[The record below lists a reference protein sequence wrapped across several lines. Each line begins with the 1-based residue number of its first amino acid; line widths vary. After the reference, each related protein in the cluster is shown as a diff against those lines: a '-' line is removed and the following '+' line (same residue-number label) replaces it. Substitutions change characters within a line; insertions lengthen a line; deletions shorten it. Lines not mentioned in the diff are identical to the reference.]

1 MNSPFYN
8 QAAQGARVGVATD
21 EGLRAHMLRIYNYM
35 ASAVLLSG
43 IVAFVIASSPV
54 LTALMVKSPLR
65 WVFMLAPIA
74 FIFIMSWRFERM
86 SKVSLQAM
94 FWAYA
99 ACIMFWAYAACIGVS
114 FAAILLYFTG
124 ASVARA
130 FFMAAGLFA
139 GLSLYGYTTKADLS
153 KLGTILMVGMVVVF
167 LASIVNIFLGSS
179 ALQFAVS
186 IVGLLVFLGL
196 TAWDTQRI
204 KDTYVEYAGTEFEG
218 KIAVMDSLGLY
229 INFVAIFQFLIS
241 LTGQRDE

>member
-1 MNSPFYN
+1 MDNTYLN
-8 QAAQGARVGVATD
+8 QTARGTTADVAID
-21 EGLRAHMLRIYNYM
+21 SGLRAHFLRIYNYM

-43 IVAFVIASSPV
+43 IVAYLIVSSKP
-54 LTALMVKSPLR
+54 LTQLILFTPLR
-65 WVFMLAPIA
+65 WVFMLAPLA
-74 FIFIMSWRFERM
+74 FVLVLAWCFERM
-86 SKVSLQAM
+86 SKTAVQAL

-99 ACIMFWAYAACIGVS
+99 TCIGVS
-114 FAAILLYFTG
+114 FATILYVYTG

-139 GLSLYGYTTKADLS
+139 ALSLYGYTTKADLS
-153 KLGTILMVGMVVVF
+153 KLGTLLMVGMIAVF

-204 KDTYVEYAGTEFEG
+204 KDTYGEYAGTEMEG
-218 KIAVMDSLGLY
+218 KIAVMDALGLY

-241 LTGQRDE
+241 LFGQRDE

>member
-1 MNSPFYN
+1 
-8 QAAQGARVGVATD
+8 
-21 EGLRAHMLRIYNYM
+21 
-35 ASAVLLSG
+35 
-43 IVAFVIASSPV
+43 
-54 LTALMVKSPLR
+54 
-65 WVFMLAPIA
+65 MLAPLA
-74 FIFIMSWRFERM
+74 FVFIMSWRFERM
-86 SKVSLQAM
+86 SKSSLQA
-94 FWAYA
+94 
-99 ACIMFWAYAACIGVS
+99 MFWAYAACIGVS

-167 LASIVNIFLGSS
+167 IASIVNIFLGSS

-229 INFVAIFQFLIS
+229 INFVAIFQFLVS
-241 LTGQRDE
+241 LVGQRDE

>member
-99 ACIMFWAYAACIGVS
+99 ACIGVS
-114 FAAILLYFTG
+114 FAAILLYFTE

-204 KDTYVEYAGTEFEG
+204 KDTYAEYAGTEFEG

>member
-1 MNSPFYN
+1 MNNPYLN
-8 QAAQGARVGVATD
+8 QTAPGTTADVAID
-21 EGLRAHMLRIYNYM
+21 SGLRAHMLRIYNYM

-43 IVAFVIASSPV
+43 IVAYVIASSPM

-65 WVFMLAPIA
+65 WVFMLAPLA
-74 FIFIMSWRFERM
+74 FVFIMSWRFERM
-86 SKVSLQAM
+86 SRTSLQA
-94 FWAYA
+94 
-99 ACIMFWAYAACIGVS
+99 MFWAYAACIGVS

-153 KLGTILMVGMVVVF
+153 KMGTILMVGMVVVL

-204 KDTYVEYAGTEFEG
+204 KDTYLEYAGTDVEG

>member
-1 MNSPFYN
+1 MNNPYLN
-8 QAAQGARVGVATD
+8 QTAQGARIDAATD
-21 EGLRAHMLRIYNYM
+21 AGLRAHMLRIYNYM

-43 IVAFVIASSPV
+43 IIAYVVASSPM

-65 WVFMLAPIA
+65 WVFMLAPLA
-74 FIFIMSWRFERM
+74 FVFVMSWRFERM
-86 SKVSLQAM
+86 SKASLQA
-94 FWAYA
+94 
-99 ACIMFWAYAACIGVS
+99 MFWAYAACIGVS
-114 FAAILLYFTG
+114 FAAILLFFTG

-153 KLGTILMVGMVVVF
+153 KIGTILMVGMVVVF
-167 LASIVNIFLGSS
+167 VASIVNIFLGSS

-204 KDTYVEYAGTEFEG
+204 KDTYLEFRGTEIEG
-218 KIAVMDSLGLY
+218 KIAVMDALGLY
-229 INFVAIFQFLIS
+229 INFVAIFQFLMS
-241 LTGQRDE
+241 LVGQRDE

>member
-1 MNSPFYN
+1 MNSPFFN

-43 IVAFVIASSPV
+43 IVAYVIASSPM

-65 WVFMLAPIA
+65 WVFMLAPLA
-74 FIFIMSWRFERM
+74 FVFIMSWRFERM
-86 SKVSLQAM
+86 SKASLQA
-94 FWAYA
+94 
-99 ACIMFWAYAACIGVS
+99 MFWAYAACIGVS

-204 KDTYVEYAGTEFEG
+204 KDTYLEYAGTEFEG

>member
-1 MNSPFYN
+1 MNSPFFN

-43 IVAFVIASSPV
+43 IVAYVIASSPM

-65 WVFMLAPIA
+65 WVFMLAPLA
-74 FIFIMSWRFERM
+74 FVFIMSWRFERM
-86 SKVSLQAM
+86 SKASLQA
-94 FWAYA
+94 
-99 ACIMFWAYAACIGVS
+99 MFWAYAACIGVS

-204 KDTYVEYAGTEFEG
+204 KDTYLEYAGTEVEG

-241 LTGQRDE
+241 LTGQRDD

>member
-1 MNSPFYN
+1 MNSPFFN

-43 IVAFVIASSPV
+43 IVAYVIASSPM

-65 WVFMLAPIA
+65 WVFMLAPLA
-74 FIFIMSWRFERM
+74 FVFIMSWRFERM
-86 SKVSLQAM
+86 SKASLQA
-94 FWAYA
+94 
-99 ACIMFWAYAACIGVS
+99 MFWAYAACIGVS

-204 KDTYVEYAGTEFEG
+204 KDTYLEYAGTEVEG

>member
-86 SKVSLQAM
+86 SKMSLQA
-94 FWAYA
+94 
-99 ACIMFWAYAACIGVS
+99 MFWAYAACIGVS

-204 KDTYVEYAGTEFEG
+204 KDTYAEYAGTEFEG

>member
-86 SKVSLQAM
+86 SKASLQA
-94 FWAYA
+94 
-99 ACIMFWAYAACIGVS
+99 MFWAYAACIGVS

-204 KDTYVEYAGTEFEG
+204 KDTYAEYAGTEFEG

>member
-86 SKVSLQAM
+86 SKVSLQA
-94 FWAYA
+94 
-99 ACIMFWAYAACIGVS
+99 MFWAYAACIGVS

>member
-1 MNSPFYN
+1 MNSPFFN

-43 IVAFVIASSPV
+43 IVAFVIASSPA

-65 WVFMLAPIA
+65 WVFMLAPLA
-74 FIFIMSWRFERM
+74 FVFIMSWRSERM
-86 SKVSLQAM
+86 SKASLQA
-94 FWAYA
+94 
-99 ACIMFWAYAACIGVS
+99 MFWAYAACIGVS

-204 KDTYVEYAGTEFEG
+204 KDTYAEYAGTEFEG

-241 LTGQRDE
+241 LT

>member
-1 MNSPFYN
+1 MDNTYLN
-8 QAAQGARVGVATD
+8 QTARGTTADVAID
-21 EGLRAHMLRIYNYM
+21 SGLRAHFLRIYNYM

-43 IVAFVIASSPV
+43 IVAYLIVSSKP
-54 LTALMVKSPLR
+54 LTQLILFTPLR
-65 WVFMLAPIA
+65 WVFMLAPLA
-74 FIFIMSWRFERM
+74 FVLVLAWRFERM
-86 SKVSLQAM
+86 SKTAVQAL

-99 ACIMFWAYAACIGVS
+99 TCIGVS
-114 FAAILLYFTG
+114 FATILYVYTG

-139 GLSLYGYTTKADLS
+139 ALSLYGYTTKADLS
-153 KLGTILMVGMVVVF
+153 KLGTLLMVGMIAVF

-204 KDTYVEYAGTEFEG
+204 KDTYGEYAGTEMEG
-218 KIAVMDSLGLY
+218 KIAVMDALGLY

-241 LTGQRDE
+241 LFGQRDE

>member
-8 QAAQGARVGVATD
+8 QTAQGARIAAATD
-21 EGLRAHMLRIYNYM
+21 AGLRAHMLRIYNYM

-43 IVAFVIASSPV
+43 IVAYVIASSPM

-65 WVFMLAPIA
+65 WVFMLAPLA
-74 FIFIMSWRFERM
+74 FVFIMSWRFERM
-86 SKVSLQAM
+86 SKASLQA
-94 FWAYA
+94 
-99 ACIMFWAYAACIGVS
+99 MFWAYAACIGVS

-153 KLGTILMVGMVVVF
+153 KMGTILMVGLVVVL
-167 LASIVNIFLGSS
+167 LASVVNIFLGSS

-204 KDTYVEYAGTEFEG
+204 KDTYLEYAGTEVEG

>member
-86 SKVSLQAM
+86 SKMSLQA
-94 FWAYA
+94 
-99 ACIMFWAYAACIGVS
+99 MFWAYAACIGVS

-139 GLSLYGYTTKADLS
+139 GLSLYGYTTKANLS

-204 KDTYVEYAGTEFEG
+204 KDTYAEYAGTEFEG

>member
-8 QAAQGARVGVATD
+8 QTAQGARIDAATD
-21 EGLRAHMLRIYNYM
+21 AGLRAHMLRIYNYM

-43 IVAFVIASSPV
+43 IVAYVIASSPM

-65 WVFMLAPIA
+65 WVFMLAPLA
-74 FIFIMSWRFERM
+74 FVFIMSWRFERM
-86 SKVSLQAM
+86 SKASLQA
-94 FWAYA
+94 
-99 ACIMFWAYAACIGVS
+99 MFWAYAACIGVS

-167 LASIVNIFLGSS
+167 IASVVNIFLGSS

-204 KDTYVEYAGTEFEG
+204 KDTYLEYAGTEVEG

>member
-86 SKVSLQAM
+86 SKMSLQA
-94 FWAYA
+94 
-99 ACIMFWAYAACIGVS
+99 MFWAYAACIGVS

>member
-8 QAAQGARVGVATD
+8 QTAQGARIAAATD
-21 EGLRAHMLRIYNYM
+21 AGLRAHMLRIYNYM

-43 IVAFVIASSPV
+43 IVAYVIASSPM

-65 WVFMLAPIA
+65 WVFMLAPLA
-74 FIFIMSWRFERM
+74 FVFIMSWRFERM
-86 SKVSLQAM
+86 SKASLQA
-94 FWAYA
+94 
-99 ACIMFWAYAACIGVS
+99 MFWAYAACIGVS

-153 KLGTILMVGMVVVF
+153 KMGTILMVGLVVVL
-167 LASIVNIFLGSS
+167 LASVVNIFLGSS

-204 KDTYVEYAGTEFEG
+204 KDTYVEYAGTEVEG

>member
-1 MNSPFYN
+1 MDNTYLN
-8 QAAQGARVGVATD
+8 QTARGTTADVAID
-21 EGLRAHMLRIYNYM
+21 SGLRAHFLRIYNYM

-43 IVAFVIASSPV
+43 IVAYLIVSSKA
-54 LTALMVKSPLR
+54 LTQLILFTPLR
-65 WVFMLAPIA
+65 WVFMLAPLA
-74 FIFIMSWRFERM
+74 FVLVLAWRFERM
-86 SKVSLQAM
+86 SKTAVQAL

-99 ACIMFWAYAACIGVS
+99 TCIGVS
-114 FAAILLYFTG
+114 FATILYVYTG

-139 GLSLYGYTTKADLS
+139 ALSLYGYTTKADLS
-153 KLGTILMVGMVVVF
+153 KLGTLLMVGMIAVF

-204 KDTYVEYAGTEFEG
+204 KDTYSEYAGTEMEG
-218 KIAVMDSLGLY
+218 KIAVMDALGLY

-241 LTGQRDE
+241 LFGQRDE

>member
-86 SKVSLQAM
+86 SKVSLQA
-94 FWAYA
+94 
-99 ACIMFWAYAACIGVS
+99 MFWAYAACIGVS

-204 KDTYVEYAGTEFEG
+204 KDTYAEYAGTEFEG